1 MPSSTFTHHI
11 MLHSFSIALA
21 AILSVFCI
29 VGAGI
34 LFRRTGRLTLEAEQP
49 LLRLTVDLLLPCL
62 IFDRVLKTD
71 AFSDLQNLW
80 LPPLLG
86 FGLTAVG
93 ILFGLCV
100 AFLPT
105 KQSGLETWKQRRSF
119 AGCVGIFNYG
129 FVPIPLVI
137 ALFPDNGKMLGVLF
151 VQNLGAEFSV
161 WTIVLSILMGKIDRK
176 SLQHVINGPSIAIVL
191 SVSLNLLGNSR
202 LVPVEFHEYIAPC
215 FDFLL
220 QAIHLLGAAGIPL
233 SIILIGTIF
242 SDHFCRDEIMERLPI
257 TLKIAFWSILIR
269 LVVMPIICVSLA
281 VWLPCTLEIKQ
292 VLIVHGA
299 MGSAIFPM
307 VLAKHYGGDPKTAF
321 DTILSN
327 SLLSVL
333 TLPIWVAVGLKLI

>member
-1 MPSSTFTHHI
+1 MSSTF
-11 MLHSFSIALA
+11 SVALA

-34 LFRRTGRLTLEAEQP
+34 FFRRTGRLTHETEQP

-62 IFDRVLKTD
+62 ILDRVLKTD
-71 AFSDLQNLW
+71 AFVVDPQNLW

-86 FGLTAVG
+86 YGLVIVA

-100 AFLPT
+100 SLLPK
-105 KQSGLETWKQRRSF
+105 KQNGMDTWKQRRTF
-119 AGCVGIFNYG
+119 AGCVACYNYG
-129 FVPIPLVI
+129 FVPIPMVMVM
-137 ALFPDNGKMLGVLF
+137 FPDDARILGVLF
-151 VQNLGAEFSV
+151 VQNLGVEISV
-161 WTIVLSILMGKIDRK
+161 WTIVLFTMMGKVDRH
-176 SLQHVINGPSIAIVL
+176 SLRHLINGPSIAIVT

-202 LVPVEFHEYIAPC
+202 FVPMAFHEQVAPC

-220 QAIHLLGAAGIPL
+220 LAIHLLGAAGIPL
-233 SIILIGTIF
+233 SIILTGATF
-242 SDHFCRDEIMERLPI
+242 ADHFHRNEIQDRLLT

-269 LVVMPIICVSLA
+269 LVVMPAIFISLA
-281 VWLPCTLEIKQ
+281 VVMPCTMEIKQ
-292 VLIVHGA
+292 ILVIHGA

-327 SLLSVL
+327 SLLSAI
-333 TLPIWVAVGLKLI
+333 TLPIWIAVGLSLI